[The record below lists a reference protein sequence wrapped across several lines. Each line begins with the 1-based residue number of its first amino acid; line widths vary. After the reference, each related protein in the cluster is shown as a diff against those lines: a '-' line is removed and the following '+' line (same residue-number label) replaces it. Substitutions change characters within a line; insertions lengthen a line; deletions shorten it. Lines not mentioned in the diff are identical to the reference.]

1 MQTLRYA
8 SLKTKTK
15 YIHRPNVYEIN
26 KRFSGRSIVKKIY
39 SYLFDIMVHN
49 KFIQTHMD
57 AVEFATFEYST
68 DKQKLISEHVVK
80 LINNYEYDYGIAI
93 TPYTHVIVCGEED
106 FFDAMNDR
114 HDCEPPFFGKE
125 ASFNLDIKRN
135 GSFQGLMI
143 HVCPGISG
151 FAILPK
157 AIMVEYRK
165 IDPPVGRIK
174 GMSRVI

>member
-1 MQTLRYA
+1 MQTLIYA

-15 YIHRPNVYEIN
+15 YKPRPSVYEIN

-49 KFIQTHMD
+49 KFIENHMD
-57 AVEFATFEYST
+57 AVEIKTFEYSR
-68 DKQKLISEHVVK
+68 DKQKFISEHVVK
-80 LINNYEYDYGIAI
+80 LINNYEYDYGITV

-106 FFDAMNDR
+106 FFDAVNER
-114 HDCEPPFFGKE
+114 HRYEPPFFGKE
-125 ASFNLDIKRN
+125 ATFNLDIKRN
-135 GSFQGLMI
+135 GSFQGFMI

-157 AIMVEYRK
+157 A
-165 IDPPVGRIK
+165 
-174 GMSRVI
+174 VIAK